1 MVENF
6 EQSNEI
12 KNLINIIR
20 KIDFYKVNP
29 GKVEIG
35 NSKREQ
41 LFSMYV
47 RDYTFGLGLR
57 DLGRELMKQSGVSPE
72 IVVKVG
78 RFDDL
83 YHNSTEQNLDYLKRE
98 VYKGNIYAKKWCPRL
113 NSKDRKYAKML
124 YEKWGLS
131 EKQYRKLIKVTT
143 TESLLS
149 EKRINDINIKKVP
162 YLAKQKYVK
171 CFKKHGLVKNSAKNT
186 KKGPSKK
193 NIYNIFKDKNSIDA
207 ELRKYL
213 NKLKKFS

>member
-20 KIDFYKVNP
+20 NIDFYKVNP
-29 GKVEIG
+29 DKVKIG
-35 NSKREQ
+35 NSKREK

-57 DLGRELMKQSGVSPE
+57 DLGRELMKQSGVPTSL
-72 IVVKVG
+72 IVRVG
-78 RFDDL
+78 RIDDL
-83 YHNSTEQNLDYLKRE
+83 YHNPTEQNLDYLKRE

-113 NSKDRKYAKML
+113 NSKDREYAKML
-124 YEKWGLS
+124 CKKWGLS

-149 EKRINDINIKKVP
+149 EKRISEINIKKVP
-162 YLAKQKYVK
+162 YFAKQKYAK
-171 CFKKHGLVKNSAKNT
+171 CFQKYGLVKNSAKNT
-186 KKGPSKK
+186 KKGASKK
-193 NIYNIFKDKNSIDA
+193 NIYNIFKDKNSIDT

-213 NKLKKFS
+213 NKLKKF

>member
-1 MVENF
+1 MVDAF
-6 EQSNEI
+6 EQSEEI
-12 KNLINIIR
+12 KNLINIVK
-20 KIDFYKVNP
+20 KIDFYKINP
-29 GKVEIG
+29 DKAKIGK
-35 NSKREQ
+35 SKREQ

-57 DLGRELMKQSGVSPE
+57 DLGRELIKQSGVSPE

-124 YEKWGLS
+124 CKRWGLS

-149 EKRINDINIKKVP
+149 EKRIDDININKVP
-162 YLAKQKYVK
+162 YLAKQKYAK

-193 NIYNIFKDKNSIDA
+193 NIYNIFKDKNSIDT